1 MGTTTKKIT
10 EELVAPKIPGAI
22 NKDAVKTAAAGVQD
36 AKNAV
41 ENMTYDNFKGGSL
54 YRGLQR
60 DYQQQGQQAMKDT
73 LGQVAARTGGMASSY
88 AITAA
93 NQSYN
98 NYMKTLEDAA
108 RSMYADEYSRAQ
120 DRYGMAQQEY
130 ANAYGEYR
138 DNVGDAWTR
147 YNAENDAY
155 RYKDTQTKERVATQ
169 KTDLYKLVA
178 SGGTP
183 NKDDYPDLSD
193 EEYNYIVATATGN
206 RTDDNRLNVDKEFES
221 IFGAEDFDWNKYDW
235 NGDGKVDETDSADD
249 YDFSGSSYGADYWQQ
264 YWRDAQ
270 QGYAD
275 ADTKEAQENAVD
287 DIEARIANGD
297 NLDTIAKDYGIGDD
311 GNSETVDKTW
321 EEVTG
326 MSKAEWQQRYN
337 DNQTKNYTYQNTPTG
352 RNDIISTL
360 TNSASL
366 SLSDKD
372 QKNFDYI
379 YGDGAYDEVQKFIAD
394 ISPDNTGSD
403 SFKNAENFYDTPKDV
418 FVEQFNKLFDKLISA
433 VPGISEIQVF
443 ELIEKAN
450 PEMYN
455 AATNLDTYAF
465 YDRER

>member
-73 LGQVAARTGGMASSY
+73 LGQIAARTGGMASSY

-98 NYMKTLEDAA
+98 NYMKILEDAA

-155 RYKDTQTKERVATQ
+155 WKNKNYNYQVGRDEIKDQRYNDTQTKERVATQ

-183 NKDDYPDLSD
+183 NRNDYPNLTNEDYSI
-193 EEYNYIVATATGN
+193 IVATATGN
-206 RTDDNRLNVDKEFES
+206 RTDANRLNVDKEFES
-221 IFGAEDFDWNKYDW
+221 IFGAEGFDWDNYDW

-264 YWRDAQ
+264 
-270 QGYAD
+270 
-275 ADTKEAQENAVD
+275 K
-287 DIEARIANGD
+287 
-297 NLDTIAKDYGIGDD
+297 
-311 GNSETVDKTW
+311 
-321 EEVTG
+321 
-326 MSKAEWQQRYN
+326 YN
-337 DNQTKNYTYQNTPTG
+337 DSKVESYTYQNTPTG

-372 QKNFDYI
+372 QKNFDYLF
-379 YGDGAYDEVQKFIAD
+379 GDGAYEAITNAASKARN
-394 ISPDNTGSD
+394 ISTLYQDAARD
-403 SFKNAENFYDTPKDV
+403 FDV
-418 FVEQFNKLFDKLISA
+418 LYEDLIHEFPTFTTDQIMG
-433 VPGISEIQVF
+433 V
-443 ELIEKAN
+443 LYMAN
-450 PEMYN
+450 PEAYEVW
-455 AATNLDTYAF
+455 AK
-465 YDRER
+465 